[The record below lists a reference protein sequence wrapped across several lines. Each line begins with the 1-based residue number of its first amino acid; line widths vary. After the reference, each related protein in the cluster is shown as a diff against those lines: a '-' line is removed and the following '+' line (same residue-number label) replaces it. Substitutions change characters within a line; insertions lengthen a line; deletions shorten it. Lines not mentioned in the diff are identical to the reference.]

1 VAALLAIGLM
11 ITLQALNAP
20 LRTDEA
26 PSGIIS
32 YELAGDV
39 ATAEEI
45 LYSWGSE
52 ERVYAGISL
61 GLDYLFLFTYAIAIG
76 LACVL
81 LADRLSVRAAFLS
94 TLGIW
99 LAWGMVAAGAFDFVE
114 NYGLIRMLIGEGK
127 AWWPVIAYWCAVI
140 KFILV
145 GIGLVY
151 LVVGFIVQLI
161 RSEPQGSAV

>member
-1 VAALLAIGLM
+1 VTALLAIGLL
-11 ITLQALNAP
+11 ITLQALNDP
-20 LRTDEA
+20 LSTDAA

-45 LYSWGSE
+45 LDSWGSE

-114 NYGLIRMLIGEGK
+114 NYGLIRLLIGEGK
-127 AWWPVIAYWCAVI
+127 PWWPTIVFWCAVL
-140 KFILV
+140 KFALI
-145 GIGLVY
+145 GIGLAY
-151 LVVGFIVQLI
+151 LVIGFITHLI
-161 RSEPQGSAV
+161 RRGIKDDV